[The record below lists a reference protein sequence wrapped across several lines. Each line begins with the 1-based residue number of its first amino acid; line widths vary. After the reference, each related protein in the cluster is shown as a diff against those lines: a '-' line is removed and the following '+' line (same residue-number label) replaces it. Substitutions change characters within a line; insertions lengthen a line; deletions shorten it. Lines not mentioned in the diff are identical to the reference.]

1 MNPTDKLPPLREALE
16 RIAWRDTPIHP
27 RGPDDFTV
35 YLPRHVVLGIGDR
48 HDALIRQQ
56 EARIAE
62 LEQQA
67 SEVAE
72 HVFCGWTSQEYCES
86 YRKLYVMLGGPDVE
100 TIPQAKSA
108 ARIAELE
115 KERETFRKGFS
126 IANDQ
131 AEHVTSLFLPVE
143 AELEKFRALAKRAA
157 ELGQRV
163 ELADNLNADQILDEL
178 AAMHQED

>member
-62 LEQQA
+62 LE
-67 SEVAE
+67 
-72 HVFCGWTSQEYCES
+72 
-86 YRKLYVMLGGPDVE
+86 
-100 TIPQAKSA
+100 
-108 ARIAELE
+108 
-115 KERETFRKGFS
+115 KERETFRKGFL

-143 AELEKFRALAKRAA
+143 AEKDQLARKVA
-157 ELGQRV
+157 ELEAEVAPYR
-163 ELADNLNADQILDEL
+163 ELAREAKVVLDGIDYGSMAGLTLERWVQRL
-178 AAMHQED
+178 AALHKEE

>member
-62 LEQQA
+62 LE
-67 SEVAE
+67 
-72 HVFCGWTSQEYCES
+72 
-86 YRKLYVMLGGPDVE
+86 
-100 TIPQAKSA
+100 
-108 ARIAELE
+108 

-143 AELEKFRALAKRAA
+143 AERDQLARKVA
-157 ELGQRV
+157 ELEACRDALNSANIEVGIEKERLRA
-163 ELADNLNADQILDEL
+163 ELAPYRELAREAHALQKERDEL
-178 AAMHQED
+178 CASPEALVQLARIAMRLAALHKEE